1 MLQVVVD
8 SLIRTAE
15 LSLLAV
21 GVTMTYGMLRFANF
35 AHLEFAAIGAYLGLA
50 LSTGAGLP
58 LPIAAAIAIVVT
70 GFFGIAT
77 DFVIF
82 RRLRKAAPIMLMIAS
97 FALGIVLRETIRAI
111 WGPSAYFYGIGIAR
125 PWRIEMPW
133 GGPDLLITP
142 TQAIVIVAALVA
154 ILAFHL
160 LLSRTRLG
168 VAMRG
173 TAENAPLAQASG
185 INTDRVIRMV
195 WFIGAA
201 FAALGGVL
209 VGINTQVKPDMGGGL
224 IIEVFAAAILGGIG
238 NPYGAMLGA
247 LVIAVA
253 ENASLAI
260 NWGPILQWFGFD
272 AAAFVFIP
280 TGYKAAAAFILLVLA
295 LLLRPQGLLGG
306 RR

>member
-1 MLQVVVD
+1 LLQVILD

-35 AHLEFAAIGAYLGLA
+35 AHLEFASIGAYIA
-50 LSTGAGLP
+50 LVFVTGVGLP
-58 LPIAAAIAIVVT
+58 LPIAAAIAIVLT
-70 GFFGIAT
+70 GLIGIAT
-77 DFVIF
+77 DFLIF
-82 RRLRKAAPIMLMIAS
+82 RRLRKAQPIMLMIAS

-111 WGPSAYFYGIGIAR
+111 WGPSAYFYGGFAR
-125 PWRIEMPW
+125 PWRITMPW
-133 GGPDLLITP
+133 GGDPLLLTP
-142 TQAIVIVAALVA
+142 TQLIVIVTAIGA
-154 ILAFHL
+154 ILAFYV

-185 INTDRVIRMV
+185 INTDNVIRMV

-209 VGINTQVKPDMGGGL
+209 VGLNTQIKPDMGGGL

-247 LVIAVA
+247 LIIGFA
-253 ENASLAI
+253 ENTSLAI
-260 NWGPILQWFGFD
+260 NWGPLFQSFGWEARD
-272 AAAFVFIP
+272 FVFIP
-280 TGYKAAAAFILLVLA
+280 TGYKAAVAFVLLILA
-295 LLLRPQGLLGG
+295 LLIRPQGLLGA

>member
-1 MLQVVVD
+1 MLQVFVD

-35 AHLEFAAIGAYLGLA
+35 AHLEFAAIGAYLALA
-50 LSTGAGLP
+50 LSTGAGQP
-58 LPIAAAIAIVVT
+58 LPVAAAIAIVVT

-97 FALGIVLRETIRAI
+97 FALGIVIRETIRAI
-111 WGPSAYFYGIGIAR
+111 WGPSAYFYGGFAR
-125 PWRIEMPW
+125 PWRIELPW
-133 GGPDLLITP
+133 GGAPLLITP
-142 TQAIVIVAALVA
+142 TQVIVIVSAAVA
-154 ILAFHL
+154 IVAFYF

-185 INTDRVIRMV
+185 INTDRVILMV

-209 VGINTQVKPDMGGGL
+209 VGLNTQVKPDMGGGL

-247 LVIAVA
+247 LIIAIA
-253 ENASLAI
+253 ENATLAI
-260 NWGPILQWFGFD
+260 NWGPFLQTLGFEAGD
-272 AAAFVFIP
+272 FVFIP
-280 TGYKAAAAFILLVLA
+280 TGYKAAAAFVLLILA
-295 LLLRPQGLLGG
+295 LLVRPQGLLGG
-306 RR
+306 KR

>member
-35 AHLEFAAIGAYLGLA
+35 AHLEFAAIGAYLALA

-58 LPIAAAIAIVVT
+58 LPIAAAIAIVIT

-111 WGPSAYFYGIGIAR
+111 WGPGGQSYGMPLVRWRVETWEAR
-125 PWRIEMPW
+125 P
-133 GGPDLLITP
+133 LFITP
-142 TQAIVIVAALVA
+142 YQVTVIVTAIVAIVAFYV
-154 ILAFHL
+154 

-185 INTDRVIRMV
+185 IDTNRVIRWV

-209 VGINTQVKPDMGGGL
+209 VGLNTQIKPDMGGGL

-247 LVIAVA
+247 LLIGFA
-253 ENASLAI
+253 ENVSVAI

-272 AAAFVFIP
+272 AGDFVFIP
-280 TGYKAAAAFILLVLA
+280 TGYKAASAFVLLILA
-295 LLLRPQGLLGG
+295 LLIRPQGLLGAK
-306 RR
+306 R